1 MNRLL
6 HDRFL
11 MSTYKFP
18 INSPFILNISNRVL
32 YDIYSIILNLILILA
47 KEIIVMKKSI
57 LLLVAAAVLAACSTS
72 KETTYKQ
79 TSTTTSS
86 YWQQHVDYNMEVD
99 INTDNYTYTGSQQ
112 LVYTN
117 NSPET
122 IDRVYYHLFYNAF
135 QPGSEMDVRSRTI
148 ADPDRRVGSRIQKL
162 SKEEQGH
169 LHVMNMTQD
178 GSKLRPNEE
187 GTILVVPLAKPLTPG
202 SSTTFELDFEG
213 QVPLQVRRSGRDNA
227 EGVALSMTQWFPKM
241 AEFDKYGWNTSPYI
255 AREFHGVWGD
265 FDVKIT
271 IDKEYTVGGTGY
283 LQNPNEIGH
292 GYDAPNSGPK
302 EGTNGKLTWHF
313 KAPMVHDFAWGADP
327 DFIHD
332 IYEGANGVELH
343 FLYKDDDAIKE
354 NWKKLQ
360 PVTNEFLKYF
370 NEHVGEYPYK
380 QYSVIQGGDGGM
392 EYAMCTLITG
402 KRAFGSL
409 AGVTAHE
416 FAHSWFN
423 HVLATNESKDEWMD
437 EGFTT
442 YISTLAEDEILKR
455 NKENPHDRS
464 YGTYVYLAN
473 SGTEQPATTHADRY
487 DTNRTYSIIAYSKGA
502 VFLAQLGYIVGEEVR
517 DQIIKEYYSTWK
529 FKHPDP
535 NDFKRVAERVSGFD
549 LEWYLRD
556 FMMTTNT
563 IDYSVEDMTE
573 NDGVTKVLLER
584 KGLMP
589 MPLDVQITL
598 KDGSTKMY
606 YIPLEEMRGEKKV
619 SSDTSISADWAWA
632 YPTYELK
639 LGGVKMS
646 DVQSIEIDPKGMM
659 ADVNRENNSWKM

>member
-1 MNRLL
+1 
-6 HDRFL
+6 
-11 MSTYKFP
+11 
-18 INSPFILNISNRVL
+18 
-32 YDIYSIILNLILILA
+32 
-47 KEIIVMKKSI
+47 MKKI
-57 LLLVAAAVLAACSTS
+57 VLALTAAFIAASCNTSQTAVNNSQKSGTPLST
-72 KETTYKQ
+72 
-79 TSTTTSS
+79 
-86 YWQQHVDYNMEVD
+86 YWQQHVDYEMDVD
-99 INTDNYTYTGSQQ
+99 MDVNDFNYTGTQK

-122 IDRVYYHLFYNAF
+122 LDRVYYHLFFNAF
-135 QPGSEMDVRSRTI
+135 QPDSEMDTRSRTI
-148 ADPDRRVGSRIQKL
+148 KDPDRRVQSRIKAL
-162 SKEEQGH
+162 SEEEQGH
-169 LHVMNMTQD
+169 LHVMNMKQD
-178 GSKLRPNEE
+178 GVDLNPQEE
-187 GTILVVPLAKPLTPG
+187 RTILVVPLAKSLAPG
-202 SSTTFELDFEG
+202 ESTTLTLDFEG

-271 IDKEYTVGGTGY
+271 IDKEYTIGGTGY
-283 LQNPNEIGH
+283 LQNPKEIGH
-292 GYDAPNSGPK
+292 GYDTPNSGPAQG
-302 EGTNGKLTWHF
+302 ENGKLTWHF

-327 DFIHD
+327 DYVHD
-332 IYEGANGVELH
+332 IYDGANGVKLH
-343 FLYKDDDAIKE
+343 FFYKDQDEIRD

-360 PVTNEFLKYF
+360 PVTNDFLKFF
-370 NEHVGEYPYK
+370 NENVGDYPYK

-402 KRAFGSL
+402 KRSFGSL

-442 YISTLAEDEILKR
+442 YISTLAEQKVAGASP
-455 NKENPHDRS
+455 ENPHERS
-464 YGTYVYLAN
+464 YQTYVYLAN

-487 DTNRTYSIIAYSKGA
+487 DTNRTYSIIAYAKGA
-502 VFLAQLGYIVGEEVR
+502 VFLAQLGYVVGEDVR
-517 DQIIKEYYSTWK
+517 DQIIKEYYETWK

-556 FMMTTNT
+556 FMMTTNK
-563 IDYSVEDMTE
+563 IDYSIEGAE
-573 NDGVTKVLLER
+573 KDGNNVAVTLER

-589 MPLDVQITL
+589 MPLDIEVTMNSG
-598 KDGSTKMY
+598 KKMMY
-606 YIPLEEMRGEKKV
+606 YIPLEEMRGEKTV
-619 SSDTSISADWAWA
+619 SSDTKTLADWAWA
-632 YPTYELK
+632 YPTYEMVLY
-639 LGGVKMS
+639 GVNLS
-646 DVQSIEIDPKGMM
+646 DVKFITIDPKGMM
-659 ADVNRENNSWKM
+659 ADVDRENNTWEMGQ